1 MADDILIIGAGPVG
15 LLTGLILAKVG
26 VPVTIVEAEQGL
38 IDSPRA
44 MVYAWSVLDG
54 LEVHGLLDEM
64 VKEGFFNEDHAF
76 KLFRTGEMIMLDY
89 APLRGLAFHP
99 HSLTLRQDRLAA
111 ILLEQLA
118 RHGNATV
125 RWNRRFVG
133 LEQQSDSVR
142 VTLAGPDGREQ
153 IDAPW
158 VVGCDGGRSAVRKA
172 IGLGFDGIT
181 WPRRF
186 VATNITHEGFQQHR
200 TPTGYLIDPQWGAVI
215 ARITQQ
221 GLWRVTFSEDATLPL
236 DGVRE
241 RIDAFMNKVLP
252 GDQGY
257 DLKLYSAYNMHQRT
271 APTYRVGRVLLCGD
285 AAHVTNPTSGF
296 GLVGGMYDAFCLGE
310 ALAAVVREGHD
321 EQILDRYST
330 ERRNIFLSV
339 TSPISADTMRL
350 IFYCDEP
357 IRLEHDLITLRHRA
371 QNPKARLQM
380 WMGAQGLET
389 PSLVTGKSFAQR
401 LRDQGR
407 TPPV

>member
-1 MADDILIIGAGPVG
+1 MADDVLIIGAGPVG
-15 LLTGLILAKVG
+15 LIIALLLAREG
-26 VPVTIVEAEQGL
+26 IEVTVVEAEDRL

-64 VKEGFFNEDHAF
+64 VAEGFFNEDHAF
-76 KLFRTGEMIMLDY
+76 QLFRTGERIMLDY
-89 APLRGLAFHP
+89 QPLRGIAFHP
-99 HSLTLRQDRLAA
+99 HSLTLRQDRLAELVLA
-111 ILLEQLA
+111 QLA
-118 RHGNATV
+118 KHDNATV
-125 RWNRRFVG
+125 LWGKKFIA
-133 LEQQSDSVR
+133 LQQDSER
-142 VTLAGPDGREQ
+142 VTVTVAGAGGDEQ
-153 IDAPW
+153 LDARW

-172 IGLGFDGIT
+172 IDLDFEGIT

-200 TPTGYLIDPQWGAVI
+200 TPTGYLLDPQYGAVI
-215 ARITQQ
+215 ARITQD

-241 RIDAFMNKVLP
+241 RIDTFMQRVLP

-257 DLKLYSAYNMHQRT
+257 DLKLYSAYSMHQRT
-271 APTYRVGRVLLCGD
+271 APTYRVGRVLLAGD

-310 ALAAVVREGHD
+310 ALGAVVRHGHD
-321 EQILDRYST
+321 EAILDNYST
-330 ERRNIFLSV
+330 ERRNVFLGV
-339 TSPISADTMRL
+339 TSPISADSMRL

-371 QNPKARLQM
+371 ATPKARLQM
-380 WMGAQGLET
+380 WMAPAALET
-389 PSLVTGKSFAQR
+389 PSLVTGKTFAQQ
-401 LRDQGR
+401 LRERGR